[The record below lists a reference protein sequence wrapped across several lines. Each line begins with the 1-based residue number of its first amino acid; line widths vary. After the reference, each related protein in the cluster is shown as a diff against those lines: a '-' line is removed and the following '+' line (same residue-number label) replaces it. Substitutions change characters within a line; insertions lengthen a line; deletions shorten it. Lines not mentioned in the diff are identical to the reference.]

1 MAKKLSVGASEVL
14 EILKENGGKMTFAQV
29 RELYPKA
36 NPSHLGALVRAGVVS
51 SGRAMVKEVI
61 EREVEKTVY
70 QILPKTEKG
79 DLAFFLFSYES
90 VFMKAFS
97 L

>member
-14 EILKENGGKMTFAQV
+14 EILRENGGKMTFAQV
-29 RELYPKA
+29 KEIYPNA

-70 QILPKTEKG
+70 QILPETGKG
-79 DLAFFLFSYES
+79 D
-90 VFMKAFS
+90 
-97 L
+97 